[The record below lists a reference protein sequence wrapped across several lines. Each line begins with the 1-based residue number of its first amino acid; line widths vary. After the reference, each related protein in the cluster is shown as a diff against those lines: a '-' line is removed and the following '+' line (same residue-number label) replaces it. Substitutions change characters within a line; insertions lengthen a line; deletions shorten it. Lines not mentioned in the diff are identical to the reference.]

1 MKKTFKDIQVK
12 LKALASGKSSAS
24 GENPLEG
31 RRLMKVNRLLSN
43 YKIISCVY
51 WIIAVFVLIV
61 FTLLLNSL
69 SGAKLSTL
77 LTQGEI
83 TYTDRPSFIA
93 TIIEYRMI
101 YYILLPLSIA
111 LYFKVLYDVRV
122 SYGSLDVGQG
132 GSTSRWTSRAEIDSQ
147 YKKIPDRDLRFPGH
161 GGPPIARDG
170 DYLYIDDGAVSNL
183 VIGTSRSG
191 KGEEHVLPSIDIYSR
206 AEKQASMIITDPKLE
221 LAAAAMPTLVKRGY
235 ECYVLNLIDP
245 EYSMAF
251 NPLPVIIREMKEK
264 EYPTAQQLCRSLGYN
279 IIAPDP
285 NEKDPYWS
293 DQARN
298 VLIAGIMADIVD
310 NLAADEEINARRI
323 YHHKVNEAKKKQTAI
338 DALNDT
344 AAALYWIKEE
354 ADYLADIEPTLTYYG
369 LYALLQNA
377 DLPPLAKEV
386 ISGMD
391 VYDFPAYI
399 NQPKPAIAYTPTEYA
414 PTTENEEKINLYSI
428 VRMINTLY
436 ATPIDKNNTALDL
449 YFSKRDEN
457 DFARQTY
464 SSIGAISNTGN
475 TKGTI
480 MSVFQQKT
488 SIFLYDNIGKMMAR
502 NDLDFIDV
510 GFGQKPIAVFI
521 GLPDYDKSN
530 HFIATIFINQLY
542 FTLSKMATAM
552 PTKRTSR
559 DVAFLLDEFGNLPPL
574 DNMESIVSVGLGR
587 GMRFHFII
595 QALSQLDAKYGE
607 QTAST
612 IKGNCGNQKY
622 ILTTDTDT
630 AKAISEALG
639 EETYTTINRTGKKMS
654 LNKEQTEMTDTRPLL
669 STRQLLE
676 LQPGETVVLR
686 YLKREDTKGKPV
698 RATPIGNLGEYKM
711 RFRYMYLLDAFPS
724 DTILYQS
731 KNMDRILERN
741 PELKHQNFKL
751 AGVEMPD
758 TTQIDLKRI
767 SRSGKKYVDDL
778 FFENSLLCDFA
789 ETDPMAVY
797 ELLELIGIPPYDRE
811 ALLSPDEGVRI
822 AELIT
827 YAKTLVSTGQPDSQ
841 RIGYQMLDILQ
852 PIDYTAAE
860 LDDEDSRA
868 AAAFSAA
875 GLDVYALGE

>member
-1 MKKTFKDIQVK
+1 MHMKKDFKNVQMK
-12 LKALASGKSSAS
+12 LKALTSGKSSAS
-24 GENPLEG
+24 EENPLEG

-43 YKIISCVY
+43 YKIITFVY
-51 WIIAVFVLIV
+51 WIIVVLV
-61 FTLLLNSL
+61 LVGFTLLLNSL
-69 SGAKLSTL
+69 SGASLSTL
-77 LTQGEI
+77 LTQGAI
-83 TYTDRPSFIA
+83 TYDDKPSVID

-101 YYILLPLSIA
+101 YCILLPLSIV
-111 LYFKVLYDVRV
+111 LYLKVLYDVRV

-132 GSTSRWTSRAEIDSQ
+132 GSTSRWTSRAEINSQ
-147 YKKIPDRDLRFPGH
+147 YKKIPDRNLRFPGH

-183 VIGTSRSG
+183 IIGTSRSG
-191 KGEEHVLPSIDIYSR
+191 KGEEHVFPSIDIYSR
-206 AEKQASMIITDPKLE
+206 AEEQASMIITDPKLE
-221 LAAAAMPTLVKRGY
+221 LAAASIATLKRRDY
-235 ECYVLNLIDP
+235 DCYVLNLIDP

-251 NPLPVIIREMKEK
+251 NPIPVIAREMKVK

-298 VLIAGIMADIVD
+298 VLIAGIMADIED
-310 NLAADEEINARRI
+310 NLAADEEINARRA
-323 YHHKVNEAKKKQTAI
+323 YHHKAHEAKKKRAAI
-338 DALNDT
+338 DALNDNA

-354 ADYLADIEPTLTYYG
+354 ADYLADAEPTLTYYG
-369 LYALLQNA
+369 LYALLQDA

-386 ISGMD
+386 ISNMD
-391 VYDFPAYI
+391 VYDFPGYI
-399 NQPKPAIAYTPTEYA
+399 NQPKPAIAYTPTEYI
-414 PTTENEEKINLYSI
+414 PTAENEEKINLYSI

-436 ATPIDKNNTALDL
+436 ATAIDKNNTALDL
-449 YFSKRDEN
+449 YFSSRDEN

-510 GFGQKPIAVFI
+510 GFGQKPVAVFI
-521 GLPDYDKSN
+521 GLPDYDMSN

-552 PTKRTSR
+552 PTRRTSR

-595 QALSQLDAKYGE
+595 QALSQLDAKYGTE
-607 QTAST
+607 TAST

-654 LNKEQTEMTDTRPLL
+654 LSKEQTEMTDTRPLL
-669 STRQLLE
+669 SLSLIHILLP
-676 LQPGETVVLR
+676 LLIPS
-686 YLKREDTKGKPV
+686 
-698 RATPIGNLGEYKM
+698 AT
-711 RFRYMYLLDAFPS
+711 
-724 DTILYQS
+724 
-731 KNMDRILERN
+731 
-741 PELKHQNFKL
+741 
-751 AGVEMPD
+751 
-758 TTQIDLKRI
+758 
-767 SRSGKKYVDDL
+767 
-778 FFENSLLCDFA
+778 
-789 ETDPMAVY
+789 
-797 ELLELIGIPPYDRE
+797 
-811 ALLSPDEGVRI
+811 
-822 AELIT
+822 IT
-827 YAKTLVSTGQPDSQ
+827 
-841 RIGYQMLDILQ
+841 
-852 PIDYTAAE
+852 
-860 LDDEDSRA
+860 
-868 AAAFSAA
+868 
-875 GLDVYALGE
+875 